1 MIVLVLVVATVIL
14 VSAFCSIC
22 EAALYAVPES
32 HIESLSSEKSRPG
45 EILRELR
52 AKIERPIT
60 AILSLN
66 TIANTAGAAV
76 AGALAA
82 TAFGAEWLVTFSA
95 VFTFAILLFRRSF
108 RKLSGSYTA
117 VLFLCLSRTPF
128 DC

>member
-1 MIVLVLVVATVIL
+1 MTALVLVVATVIL

-32 HIESLSSEKSRPG
+32 HIESLASEKSRPG
-45 EILRELR
+45 EILRKLR

-82 TAFGAEWLVTFSA
+82 RAFGAEWLVTFSA
-95 VFTFAILLFRRSF
+95 AFTFAILLFSEVIP
-108 RKLSGSYTA
+108 KPLESYTA
-117 VLFLCLSRTPF
+117 VPF
-128 DC
+128 RC